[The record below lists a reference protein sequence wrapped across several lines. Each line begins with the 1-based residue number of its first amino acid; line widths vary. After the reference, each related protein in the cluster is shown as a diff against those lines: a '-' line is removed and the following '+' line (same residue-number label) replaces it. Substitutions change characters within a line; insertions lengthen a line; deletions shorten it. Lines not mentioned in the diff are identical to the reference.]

1 MIIQTIYR
9 PEENAD
15 YIEEWLDYHTNIGIT
30 HFYMYENSGGIEA
43 RLLQYG
49 KYYENDN
56 KTKLNYIEYEDQ
68 KKVNKHGVPYN
79 FSYDKDKLEN
89 ILKKFPVT
97 KIKWQRKDK
106 HGNIMHNQNEAMINF
121 AKNIKKGLCAF
132 IDIDEYLIKNEDF
145 FPCRLQQ
152 HKYKSRFMFKSI
164 FDIKERVKLQYTK
177 DWNPKAIIDM
187 SNFPWHFQD
196 VHFRNVDLPPTSN
209 YINHYNHNE
218 VSHTAYDHCS
228 QGGDFSKIPY
238 NEVFE
243 VVDNPFKTNK

>member
-1 MIIQTIYR
+1 MIIQTVFR

-15 YIEEWLDYHTNIGIT
+15 YIEEWLDYHTNIGIS
-30 HFYMYENSGGIEA
+30 HFYMYENSNGIET

-49 KYYENDN
+49 KYYENEN
-56 KTKLNYIEYEDQ
+56 NIKLDYIEYEDQ
-68 KKVNKHGVPYN
+68 KKVNKHGVAYN

-89 ILKKFPVT
+89 ILKKFSVT
-97 KIKWQRKDK
+97 KVKWQRKNK
-106 HGNIMHNQNEAMINF
+106 YGTITYNQREAMLNF

-152 HKYKSRFMFKSI
+152 HKYKSRFMFMSI
-164 FDIKERVKLQYTK
+164 FDIHDRVKLKYTK
-177 DWNPKAIIDM
+177 NWNPKAIIDM
-187 SNFPWHFQD
+187 SNFPKHFQD
-196 VHFRNVDLPPTSN
+196 CHFRNIDLPETSN

-218 VSHTAYDHCS
+218 ISHTAYDHG
-228 QGGDFSKIPY
+228 QTPEFSKIPY

-243 VVDNPFKTNK
+243 FVDNPFKTNK

>member
-1 MIIQTIYR
+1 
-9 PEENAD
+9 
-15 YIEEWLDYHTNIGIT
+15 
-30 HFYMYENSGGIEA
+30 MYENSGGIEA

-79 FSYDKDKLEN
+79 FSYDKNKLEN